1 MNKISTTVAFAA
13 LALGALAGPAIAQ
26 RNVDGGPP
34 QQGVAG
40 PVNPQ
45 VTPQVN
51 YQADYHA
58 DYRVKTPGE
67 PKDDAQGQEQGQGQ
81 GPANQRDSS
90 RNRPSPPVLDRMLGR
105 TPGAW
110 GR

>member
-1 MNKISTTVAFAA
+1 VAFAA
-13 LALGALAGPAIAQ
+13 LLAASALAAPALAQQ

-34 QQGVAG
+34 QQGVPGTTTQQAA
-40 PVNPQ
+40 PQ
-45 VTPQVN
+45 AN
-51 YQADYHA
+51 YMADYHA

-67 PKDDAQGQEQGQGQ
+67 PKDDNAQ
-81 GPANQRDSS
+81 PAPAQRESS
-90 RNRPSPPVLDRMLGR
+90 RNRPSPVLERMLGR

>member
-1 MNKISTTVAFAA
+1 MKRNSTTVVFAA
-13 LALGALAGPAIAQ
+13 LLAFGAVAAPAMAQQ

-34 QQGVAG
+34 QQGMPG

-45 VTPQVN
+45 AAPQVN

-58 DYRVKTPGE
+58 DYRVKNPGE
-67 PKDDAQGQEQGQGQ
+67 PKDEAQGQGQ
-81 GPANQRDSS
+81 GASNGQRDSS
-90 RNRPSPPVLDRMLGR
+90 RNRPSPVLERMLGR

>member
-13 LALGALAGPAIAQ
+13 LALGAIAGPAMAQQ

-34 QQGVAG
+34 QQGMPG

-45 VTPQVN
+45 PTPQAN

-58 DYRVKTPGE
+58 DYRLKTPGE
-67 PKDDAQGQEQGQGQ
+67 PKDDAQGQGQGQ
-81 GPANQRDSS
+81 GAGNQRDTS
-90 RNRPSPPVLDRMLGR
+90 RNRPSPVLERMLGR